1 MRRKR
6 IEGFEVGGK
15 DRNDKDEIRGF
26 FPYDKLRVRM
36 TVFLA
41 TAR

>member
-6 IEGFEVGGK
+6 IEGIEVGGK
-15 DRNDKDEIRGF
+15 DRNDKDEIQEF
-26 FPYDKLRVRM
+26 FAALRMR
-36 TVFLA
+36 VFFA